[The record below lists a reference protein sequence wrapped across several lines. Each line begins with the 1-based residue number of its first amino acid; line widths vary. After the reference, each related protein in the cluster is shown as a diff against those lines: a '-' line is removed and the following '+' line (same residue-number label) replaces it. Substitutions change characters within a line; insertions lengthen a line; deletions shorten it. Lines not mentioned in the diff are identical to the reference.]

1 MIEHEVKLEVDPGF
15 VMPDLAAGVGDQV
28 ATELADHHLDAVY
41 FDRVDGRLLD
51 LGITVRRRTG
61 EGTRWTVK
69 LPAEAD
75 EHAGGAAGSVA
86 RREVEF
92 HTEDEGLPPDLTDL
106 LAPYLEGGALQA
118 VARLRSHRRRWHVAT
133 GAGVAVAEVDD
144 DTVTAEVPGGS
155 GGGVT
160 FREVEIEFGSGT
172 PPARIDALV
181 DVLVA
186 AGARPGDPR
195 SKVER
200 SLALLGR
207 R

>member
-15 VMPDLAAGVGDQV
+15 VMPDLGAGLGDQV
-28 ATELADHHLDAVY
+28 ATELADQHLVAVY
-41 FDRVDGRLLD
+41 FDRADGRLME

-69 LPAEAD
+69 LPVEGD
-75 EHAGGAAGSVA
+75 ERAGGAAGSVA
-86 RREVEF
+86 RREVEV
-92 HTEDEGLPPDLTDL
+92 HTEDEGIPPDLGDL
-106 LAPYLEGGALQA
+106 LAPYLEGGVLEA

-133 GAGVAVAEVDD
+133 EAGEAVAEVDD
-144 DTVTAEVPGGS
+144 DTVTAEVPGAS
-155 GGGVT
+155 GVGVT
-160 FREVEIEFGSGT
+160 FREVEIEFGSGA

-181 DVLVA
+181 DVLVR

-200 SLALLGR
+200 SLGLLGR